1 LIHKV
6 VGLFCALLLAG
17 AASAQPASTS
27 SGQAWPSKPVR
38 IIVAT
43 SPGGPYDETARAVGP
58 KLTEIWGQTVI
69 VDNRPGAANIIG
81 ATLAAKSPPDG
92 YTYFLGSVA
101 STAINP
107 SLRKSLPY
115 EPQRDFVP
123 VSLMLSSPMIL
134 IVHPSMPVKSVK
146 ELVALARAKPGGLN
160 YASAGVGNFQH
171 LSMELLM
178 SMAKIKMNHVPYK
191 GFAPAIVDLTTG
203 QVTLMFANIAGAMPH
218 IRNQRVR
225 AVAVSSAQ
233 GSALLPSIP
242 AVATIYPD
250 FDLTTWMGLLAP
262 TGTPREIVTKV
273 GGDMNRVLKHP
284 DLQQRFAGLGQEV
297 LAGSPE
303 QLTEYM
309 RRDRARFA
317 ALIKDIG
324 LTPD

>member
-1 LIHKV
+1 LILHRL
-6 VGLFCALLLAG
+6 VGFAFALLVAG
-17 AASAQPASTS
+17 AAAAQ
-27 SGQAWPSKPVR
+27 QWPTKPVR

-107 SLRKSLPY
+107 SLRKNLTY

-134 IVHPSMPVKSVK
+134 IVHPSMPVRSIK
-146 ELVALARAKPGGLN
+146 ELVALARAKPGALN

-171 LSMELLM
+171 LSMELLQ
-178 SMAKIKMNHVPYK
+178 SMAKFKMNHVPYK

-225 AVAVSSAQ
+225 AIAVSSAQ
-233 GSALLPSIP
+233 GSALLPNVP
-242 AVATIYPD
+242 AVATNYPD

-262 TGTPREIVTKV
+262 TGTPREIVAKA

>member
-1 LIHKV
+1 MGAIPLIYNV
-6 VGLFCALLLAG
+6 VGLCVLLAAG
-17 AASAQPASTS
+17 ATAAQ
-27 SGQAWPSKPVR
+27 QWPVKPVR

-107 SLRKSLPY
+107 SLRKSLSY

-146 ELVALARAKPGGLN
+146 ELVALARAKPDGLN

-178 SMAKIKMNHVPYK
+178 SMAKIRMNHVPYK
-191 GFAPAIVDLTTG
+191 GFAPASVDLMTG
-203 QVTLMFANIAGAMPH
+203 QVSLMFANIAGGMPH
-218 IRNQRVR
+218 IRNKRVR
-225 AVAVSSAQ
+225 AIAVSSAS
-233 GSALLPSIP
+233 GSRLLPDVP
-242 AVATIYPD
+242 PVAAIYPD

-262 TGTPREIVTKV
+262 TGTPREITAKVSSDLTKV
-273 GGDMNRVLKHP
+273 LKLP
-284 DLQQRFAGLGQEV
+284 DLQERFASLGQEV
-297 LAGSPE
+297 IAGSPE

-309 RRDRARFA
+309 RRDRTRFA
-317 ALIKDIG
+317 VLIKEIG
-324 LTPD
+324 LTAE

>member
-1 LIHKV
+1 MWRNPLTHKMAKMA
-6 VGLFCALLLAG
+6 GLLCALLVAG
-17 AASAQPASTS
+17 TVSAQ
-27 SGQAWPSKPVR
+27 QWPMKPVR

-107 SLRKSLPY
+107 SLRKSLSY

-146 ELVALARAKPGGLN
+146 ELVALARAKPDGLN

-178 SMAKIKMNHVPYK
+178 SMAKFKMNHVPYK

-225 AVAVSSAQ
+225 AIAVSSAR
-233 GSALLPSIP
+233 GSALLPNVP

-262 TGTPREIVTKV
+262 TGTPREIVAKA

-284 DLQQRFAGLGQEV
+284 DLQQRFASLGQEV